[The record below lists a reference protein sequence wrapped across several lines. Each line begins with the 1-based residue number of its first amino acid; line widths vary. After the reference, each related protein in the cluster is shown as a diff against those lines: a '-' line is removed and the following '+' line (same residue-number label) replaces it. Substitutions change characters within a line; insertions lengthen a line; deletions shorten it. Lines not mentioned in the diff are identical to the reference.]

1 MNKIEQLKEMKKRL
15 VALAM
20 AAGMTL
26 SSAPSALAEKNDD
39 SQLSY
44 STMMSLEN
52 IKSSNSSKI
61 DSMAQFDKLV
71 NNLVNELKNKSV
83 VSESGKPFTYAQV
96 APYVFM
102 LNQDNFT
109 DSMVKELV
117 NEGMISSEIE
127 KTIVAA
133 FSVEDGIKGHNLT
146 LAVLN
151 ADPKELDF
159 GIKKLGKTKKQ
170 KVTKNGE
177 WVRLNYVYAFND
189 TPFVKN
195 RTSEKIKDKYGK
207 NVSQYYKDTAS
218 YSCSSKTVIEYLNKS
233 KDKTGLKNLE
243 KSINIKAV
251 GKKEYTQSEMVDVTV
266 AIANPTE
273 KNLIKTAFDDFYNSS
288 KSVKGYNKTVEK
300 YEKMYARD
308 EIITNYGVGT
318 HWALR
323 PYTTGLV
330 ILSEENPY
338 ITSIAYSN
346 ATTNE
351 GYKIYMG
358 AVNELDEYSVELQG
372 EVDYWKQVQY
382 TNQYTR

>member
-159 GIKKLGKTKKQ
+159 GIKKLGKTNQKKP
-170 KVTKNGE
+170 KKEEV
-177 WVRLNYVYAFND
+177 
-189 TPFVKN
+189 
-195 RTSEKIKDKYGK
+195 IK
-207 NVSQYYKDTAS
+207 
-218 YSCSSKTVIEYLNKS
+218 
-233 KDKTGLKNLE
+233 
-243 KSINIKAV
+243 NIKRINNDNTLQ
-251 GKKEYTQSEMVDVTV
+251 KKY
-266 AIANPTE
+266 
-273 KNLIKTAFDDFYNSS
+273 
-288 KSVKGYNKTVEK
+288 
-300 YEKMYARD
+300 
-308 EIITNYGVGT
+308 
-318 HWALR
+318 
-323 PYTTGLV
+323 
-330 ILSEENPY
+330 
-338 ITSIAYSN
+338 
-346 ATTNE
+346 
-351 GYKIYMG
+351 
-358 AVNELDEYSVELQG
+358 
-372 EVDYWKQVQY
+372 
-382 TNQYTR
+382 